1 MKSTYMGTLEDVI
14 LENAPEYKYFDVFIQ
29 DIEDDIVWI
38 GYVYNIYDEYQFN
51 YVRYINEANREIWI
65 VV

>member
-1 MKSTYMGTLEDVI
+1 MKNTYMGTLEDII

-29 DIEDDIVWI
+29 DIEGDVVWI

-65 VV
+65 VI